1 MPTTRTCLLT
11 GALSLV
17 LLASVH
23 AGEVVIKT
31 KKGYAHDLDSGDLI
45 YIEEHEQRVEDGR
58 TTTQVIRY
66 RDPDGNVFA
75 TKDLD
80 FLESSRHPVFKLHDQ
95 RRNYIEGLE
104 KKGNVYFV
112 YVVKEGE
119 EERDE
124 VERSDVLVSD
134 AGFDRI
140 VEEDWDDLMKGEPLR
155 FRFLVPSRLKSYMF
169 RLRKVDEVDYLGEP
183 GVVFAFEPNSAFLRW
198 LADPIEVIYDKKEKA
213 LLKYEGLSNL
223 RDEDLDNYEVL
234 IKFPP
239 EERTQTVEGN
249 LLAD

>member
-1 MPTTRTCLLT
+1 MRTTESALFLLVVMV
-11 GALSLV
+11 A
-17 LLASVH
+17 ASAAA
-23 AGEVVIKT
+23 AGEVIVKT
-31 KKGYAHDLDSGDLI
+31 KKGYAQDLDSGELI

-58 TTTQVIRY
+58 TLSQVIRY
-66 RDPDGNVFA
+66 RDPEGNVFA
-75 TKDLD
+75 VKELD
-80 FLESSRHPVFKLHDQ
+80 FTASSRHPVFKLHDQ

-104 KKGNVYFV
+104 KVGDEYFV
-112 YVVKEGE
+112 YSVKQGE

-124 VERSDVLVSD
+124 VERSDVLVAD

-140 VEEDWDDLMKGEPLR
+140 VEEDWDQLMTGEALK

-169 RLRKVDEVDYLGEP
+169 RLRKVDEVEYLGEP

-198 LADPIEVIYDKKEKA
+198 LADPIEVIYDKKDKA

-223 RDEDLDNYEVL
+223 RDAALDNYDVL

-239 EERTQTVEGN
+239 EERAQQVAGQ
-249 LLAD
+249 LLAE